1 MPEKVLNG
9 DQAMA
14 YGALASGVKVVT
26 GYPGAP
32 SLGTVQTLI
41 KLAKTHDFYVEWS
54 CNEKVAMEMGIGASI
69 TGKRALVCVK
79 SV

>member
-1 MPEKVLNG
+1 MAKTVLNG

-14 YGALASGVKVVT
+14 CGALASAVKVVT

-41 KLAKTHDFYVEWS
+41 KLAKTHHFFVWS
-54 CNEKVAMEMGIGASI
+54 GHAM
-69 TGKRALVCVK
+69 KRSLWICF
-79 SV
+79 